1 MTRMERV
8 LANFQGEED
17 DVKAVL
23 HEMCVVLF
31 VIHFRAATIN
41 RLVCRQKLY
50 WLIREA
56 IYEKM
61 LFNVAL
67 QFKYV
72 VHGSLQN
79 K

>member
-17 DVKAVL
+17 DVEAVL
-23 HEMCVVLF
+23 YELCVLF

-56 IYEKM
+56 SDEKM

-72 VHGSLQN
+72 VHGSLQ
-79 K
+79 KK